1 MVITCMM
8 LASDPLI
15 STWHISEM
23 KPGASIEN
31 DPEKP
36 VRNLDDDWSVMVTQW
51 LLIGHL
57 PAEVDEPHTVGEDET
72 KPAGEY
78 WH

>member
-8 LASDPLI
+8 LAREPLI
-15 STWHISEM
+15 STWQISEM

-36 VRNLDDDWSVMVTQW
+36 VRNLDSDWSVTERW
-51 LLIGHL
+51 RILTCHL
-57 PAEVDEPHTVGEDET
+57 PPEINQPDCVGEDEA
-72 KPAGEY
+72 KPASED